1 MFMFKKSL
9 IAGSVAMGIATM
21 SGIVLAPVAQAVG
34 TDTLTKTPI
43 KHVVVIFQENVS
55 FDHYFATY
63 PNAKNPA
70 GEPRF
75 TARKDTPTV
84 NGLNEAMLNHNPNSA
99 NPMRLGRDEALTC
112 DQDHNY
118 GHEQLAFN
126 GGLMDKFVE
135 NTSRD
140 TCAAPL
146 VGKPNLVMNYY
157 DGNTVTALWNYAQY
171 FAMSDNSYNTTF
183 GPSTP
188 GALNLVSGQTWG
200 AVSSDPAND
209 TYGAVSTDANGVGTV
224 INDPDPTYDDCST
237 TKHPTVSMIDT
248 NRNVGDLLNAKGIS
262 WGFFEGGFRP
272 TRWDANGKAVC
283 GAQSANIGGVMVTDY
298 IPHHQPFQYYKST
311 SNPHHLPPSSVNM
324 IGHQDQANHQYDLK
338 DF

>member
-112 DQDHNY
+112 DQWPRAACL
-118 GHEQLAFN
+118 QRRPN
-126 GGLMDKFVE
+126 GQV
-135 NTSRD
+135 R
-140 TCAAPL
+140 
-146 VGKPNLVMNYY
+146 GKHKP
-157 DGNTVTALWNYAQY
+157 
-171 FAMSDNSYNTTF
+171 
-183 GPSTP
+183 
-188 GALNLVSGQTWG
+188 
-200 AVSSDPAND
+200 
-209 TYGAVSTDANGVGTV
+209 
-224 INDPDPTYDDCST
+224 
-237 TKHPTVSMIDT
+237 
-248 NRNVGDLLNAKGIS
+248 
-262 WGFFEGGFRP
+262 
-272 TRWDANGKAVC
+272 
-283 GAQSANIGGVMVTDY
+283 
-298 IPHHQPFQYYKST
+298 
-311 SNPHHLPPSSVNM
+311 
-324 IGHQDQANHQYDLK
+324 
-338 DF
+338 